1 MLIGYARVSTSEQE
15 THLQMD
21 ALKAAGVQQVFA
33 EKGSS
38 VGPRPELRRAL
49 AGMAEGDVLVV
60 WKLDRLSRGLVDLLD
75 LIEQLKASG
84 CGFKSLTEPIDTTN
98 PLGVFMLQILGAVA
112 QLERSLIHQRVL
124 AGQVAAYRRGV
135 RWGGS
140 ARKLDELQVAE
151 LQRLKREGMPVAE
164 LANRFGIARSTVFD
178 YVGARRIS
186 KRTRMPVLGRLVEDD
201 EGVSSLGDGGS
212 RSG

>member
-1 MLIGYARVSTSEQE
+1 VAFSFLEVTTMLIGYARVSTSEQE

-21 ALKAAGVQQVFA
+21 ALRAAGVQQVFA

-49 AGMAEGDVLVV
+49 AGMAQGDVLVV

-75 LIEQLKASG
+75 LIDQLKASG

-98 PLGVFMLQILGAVA
+98 PLGVFMLQVLGAVA

-124 AGQVAAYRRGV
+124 AGQVAFLPCR
-135 RWGGS
+135 S
-140 ARKLDELQVAE
+140 ESE
-151 LQRLKREGMPVAE
+151 SPVE
-164 LANRFGIARSTVFD
+164 
-178 YVGARRIS
+178 VGCNETII
-186 KRTRMPVLGRLVEDD
+186 RTRTPPFP
-201 EGVSSLGDGGS
+201 
-212 RSG
+212 

>member
-1 MLIGYARVSTSEQE
+1 MLIGYARVSTNEQE

-21 ALKAAGVQQVFA
+21 ALRAAGVQRVYA

-38 VGPRPELRRAL
+38 VGPRPQLRLAL

-60 WKLDRLSRGLVDLLD
+60 WKLDRLSRGLIDLLG

-98 PLGVFMLQILGAVA
+98 PLGVFMLQVLGSVA
-112 QLERSLIHQRVL
+112 QLERALIHQRVL

-140 ARKLDELQVAE
+140 SRKLDEDQVAE
-151 LQRLKREGMPVAE
+151 LRRLKDSGVSATE
-164 LANRFGIARSTVFD
+164 LAQRFGIARSTVFD
-178 YVGARRIS
+178 YVGVRRAS
-186 KRTRMPVLGRLVEDD
+186 KRPRMPVLGRLVEADG
-201 EGVSSLGDGGS
+201 GVSSS
-212 RSG
+212 SG

>member
-21 ALKAAGVQQVFA
+21 ALRAAGVQQVFA

-49 AGMAEGDVLVV
+49 AGMAQGDVLVV

-75 LIEQLKASG
+75 LIEQLKSSG

-98 PLGVFMLQILGAVA
+98 PLGVFMLQVLGAVA

-140 ARKLDELQVAE
+140 SRKLDDLQVAE
-151 LQRLKREGMPVAE
+151 LRRLKGEGVSASE
-164 LANRFGIARSTVFD
+164 LARTFGIARSTVFD
-178 YVGARRIS
+178 YVGARRVS
-186 KRTRMPVLGRLVEDD
+186 KRAKMPVLGRLVEADA
-201 EGVSSLGDGGS
+201 GVSSLGS
-212 RSG
+212 REPQSG